1 VPTSRVLFD
10 VDGPIAFLTFNRPEA
25 RNAMTWEM
33 YEALV
38 EACDRVDADANLRV
52 FVLRGA
58 GGKAFVSGTD
68 IGQFTGFSTRDDVV
82 GYEARLDSVI
92 DRLERVR
99 AATIAQI
106 AGVAAGGGC
115 VIAIACDL
123 RVCTPE
129 STLGVPVARTLGNC
143 LSAANYA
150 RLRDLVGPG
159 RLKDLLFTGR
169 LVDGNEALAI
179 GLVNRVVS
187 ATALESTVRE
197 LATAVAG
204 NAPLTIRATKE
215 ALRRIQAHQRLD
227 ASAVEDLITMCY
239 LSEDFKGAV
248 QAFLD
253 KKPPVFRGR

>member
-1 VPTSRVLFD
+1 MPTSRVLFD
-10 VDGPIAFLTFNRPEA
+10 VDGPTAVLTFNRPEA

-33 YEALV
+33 YEALM
-38 EACDRVDADANLRV
+38 EACDSVDADANVRV

-58 GGKAFVSGTD
+58 GGNAFVSGTD

-82 GYEARLDSVI
+82 GYEARLDAVI

-106 AGVAAGGGC
+106 EGVAAGGGC
-115 VIAIACDL
+115 IIAIACDL

-159 RLKDLLFTGR
+159 GVKELMFTGR
-169 LVDGNEALAI
+169 LVHGHEAHAI
-179 GLVNRVVS
+179 GLVNRVVEAPAIDAEVRGLA
-187 ATALESTVRE
+187 ATI
-197 LATAVAG
+197 AG
-204 NAPLTIRATKE
+204 NAPLTIQATKE
-215 ALRRIQAHQRLD
+215 ALRRIQTHERLD
-227 ASAVEDLITMCY
+227 PSAIEDLITRCY

>member
-1 VPTSRVLFD
+1 MATSRVLFE

-68 IGQFTGFSTRDDVV
+68 IGQFTGFSTRDDVI
-82 GYEARLDSVI
+82 GYEARLDGVV
-92 DRLERVR
+92 DRVERVR

-106 AGVAAGGGC
+106 EGVAAGGGC

-143 LSAANYA
+143 LSAGNYA
-150 RLRDLVGPG
+150 RLRALIGPG
-159 RLKDLLFTGR
+159 GVKDLMFTGR
-169 LVDGNEALAI
+169 LVSGNEALAI
-179 GLVNRVVS
+179 GLVNRVAEAPAIEAAVRDLA
-187 ATALESTVRE
+187 ATIAR
-197 LATAVAG
+197 
-204 NAPLTIRATKE
+204 NAPLTIQATKE

-227 ASAVEDLITMCY
+227 LSAIEDLITMCY
-239 LSEDFKGAV
+239 LSADFKGAV
-248 QAFLD
+248 QAFLE
-253 KKPPVFRGR
+253 KKPPVFRGL

>member
-33 YEALV
+33 YEALM
-38 EACDRVDADANLRV
+38 EACERVDADRNVRV

-68 IGQFTGFSTRDDVV
+68 IGQFTGFSTREDVV
-82 GYEARLDSVI
+82 GYEARLDAVI

-106 AGVAAGGGC
+106 EGVAAGGGC

-123 RVCTPE
+123 RVCTPD
-129 STLGVPVARTLGNC
+129 SALGVPVARTLGNC

-159 RLKDLLFTGR
+159 GVKDLLFTGR
-169 LVDGNEALAI
+169 LVDGAEALAI
-179 GLVNRVVS
+179 GLVNRVVAAS
-187 ATALESTVRE
+187 AIDQAVRD
-197 LATAVAG
+197 LARTIAA
-204 NAPLTIRATKE
+204 NAPLTIQATKE
-215 ALRRIQAHQRLD
+215 ALRRIQASQRLEP
-227 ASAVEDLITMCY
+227 SAVEDLIVMCY
-239 LSEDFKGAV
+239 LSDDFKGAV
-248 QAFLD
+248 RAFLD
-253 KKPPVFRGR
+253 KSTPVFNGQ